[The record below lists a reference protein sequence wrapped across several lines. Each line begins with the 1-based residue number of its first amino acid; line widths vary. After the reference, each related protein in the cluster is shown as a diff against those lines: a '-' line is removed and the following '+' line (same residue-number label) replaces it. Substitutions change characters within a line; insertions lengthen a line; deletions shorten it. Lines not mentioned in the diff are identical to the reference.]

1 MQIDNPAQEVVVV
14 VAAVTVAEGF
24 SLGEL
29 AGAACGFECE
39 LDEHAAAP
47 KQTSV
52 AMTTFPITPAT
63 RIPSHCMNRDL
74 HLTIRRRAARP
85 SDHNRLIRSVRP
97 VGRPGSSGGGGD
109 AR

>member
-52 AMTTFPITPAT
+52 AMTTFPMTPAT

-74 HLTIRRRAARP
+74 HHTAKGRSALRPQPAHPVGPASRSPRLIRRR
-85 SDHNRLIRSVRP
+85 
-97 VGRPGSSGGGGD
+97 GD